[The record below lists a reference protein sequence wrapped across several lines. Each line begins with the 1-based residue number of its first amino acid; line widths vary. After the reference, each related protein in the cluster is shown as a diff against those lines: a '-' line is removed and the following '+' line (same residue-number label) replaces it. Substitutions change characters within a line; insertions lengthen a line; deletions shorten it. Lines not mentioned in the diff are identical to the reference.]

1 MTQRALILA
10 AVLAALLALII
21 SPMGGLGWGLTP
33 EGQDQGER
41 FALLIVDET
50 KTFSSS
56 IRVQVLAS
64 LLNKSGKFA
73 LSARFVDVPS
83 SFADPLRGLEPDR
96 RYDLILII
104 PRGIDDGTVRQLWI
118 ASRPFP
124 EISEGLRGAIALLKQ
139 LAGRVFIGAA
149 EAVDVTDDLIPGYF
163 ATIFIREGWL

>member
-1 MTQRALILA
+1 MNRGRMLIL
-10 AVLAALLALII
+10 LLALFVLLVLPLAG
-21 SPMGGLGWGLTP
+21 SPSWGLAQEP
-33 EGQDQGER
+33 QAEAEK

-64 LLNKSGKFA
+64 LLKKTGQFELFAKFVEV
-73 LSARFVDVPS
+73 SS
-83 SFADPLRGLEPDR
+83 SFDDPLQGLEPDR

-104 PRGIDDGTVRQLWI
+104 PRGIDDNTVRQLWVV
-118 ASRPFP
+118 SRPFP
-124 EISEGLRGAIALLKQ
+124 EISEGLRRAIGLLKQ
-139 LAGRVFIGAA
+139 LAGRVFTGAA

>member
-10 AVLAALLALII
+10 AVLATLLVLILPTG
-21 SPMGGLGWGLTP
+21 SPGWDLTP

-64 LLNKSGKFA
+64 LLNKSGQFE

-83 SFADPLRGLEPDR
+83 SFADPLQGLEPDR

-104 PRGIDDGTVRQLWI
+104 PRGIDDGTVRQLWVV
-118 ASRPFP
+118 SRPFH
-124 EISEGLRGAIALLKQ
+124 EISEGLREAIALLKQ
-139 LAGRVFIGAA
+139 LAGRVFTGAA

-163 ATIFIREGWL
+163 ATLFIREGWL

>member
-10 AVLAALLALII
+10 AVLATLLVLILPTG
-21 SPMGGLGWGLTP
+21 SPGWGLTA
-33 EGQDQGER
+33 EEHGER

-64 LLNKSGKFA
+64 LLNKSGQFE

-83 SFADPLRGLEPDR
+83 SFADPLQGLEPDR

-104 PRGIDDGTVRQLWI
+104 PRGIDDGTVRQLWVV
-118 ASRPFP
+118 SRPFH
-124 EISEGLRGAIALLKQ
+124 EISEGLREAIALLKQ
-139 LAGRVFIGAA
+139 LAGRVFTGAA

-163 ATIFIREGWL
+163 ATLFIREGWL